1 MTGHVS
7 YTSFD
12 HKPSDIVPVI
22 ASFDKQ
28 GNVRPLYVRLGSESY
43 KVNDAF
49 CQNEFSNT
57 ITFRCHII
65 DNEYLKPLILI
76 YHRSCNM
83 WSTYH

>member
-1 MTGHVS
+1 MSGH
-7 YTSFD
+7 TSSTTFD
-12 HKPSDIVPVI
+12 HAPSDIVPVI

-28 GNVRPLYVRLGSESY
+28 GNVRPLFVRLGPDSY

-57 ITFRCHII
+57 ITFRCHVI
-65 DNEYLKPLILI
+65 DNGYLKPLILV

-83 WSTYH
+83 WSTRY